1 MFHIDLDLN
10 NVIGLYLFFINHKE
24 LSVDW
29 ITLFSICN
37 FADRYFSYGI
47 FYITT
52 YVELLPIRAQGVSTV
67 I

>member
-1 MFHIDLDLN
+1 MFNIDLASN

-24 LSVDW
+24 LSVHW

-52 YVELLPIRAQGVSTV
+52 YIEL
-67 I
+67 

>member
-1 MFHIDLDLN
+1 MFNIDLAFN

-29 ITLFSICN
+29 INLFSICN
-37 FADRYFSYGI
+37 FADIFSYGI

-52 YVELLPIRAQGVSTV
+52 YVEL
-67 I
+67 